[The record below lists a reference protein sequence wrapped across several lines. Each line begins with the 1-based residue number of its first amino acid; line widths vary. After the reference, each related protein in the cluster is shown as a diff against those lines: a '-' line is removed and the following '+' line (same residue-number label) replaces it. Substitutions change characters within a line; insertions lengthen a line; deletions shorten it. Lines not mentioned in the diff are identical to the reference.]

1 MIDSAFEKVAENK
14 TEDLNV
20 HFVCAGFYNW
30 LYSDEPEFRSLLPER
45 MEKYKLKHVMVTS
58 ITMKRRHLITK
69 AQRDAYCDREKPRSF
84 MTLEGKYIWSSES
97 FNGDLESLLEDIHF
111 GKQPDHS
118 AETLFIP
125 RLSEEER
132 KDDD

>member
-45 MEKYKLKHVMVTS
+45 MAKICIIQIE
-58 ITMKRRHLITK
+58 
-69 AQRDAYCDREKPRSF
+69 ACD
-84 MTLEGKYIWSSES
+84 
-97 FNGDLESLLEDIHF
+97 GDIY
-111 GKQPDHS
+111 
-118 AETLFIP
+118 
-125 RLSEEER
+125 
-132 KDDD
+132 